1 MDIKPTVDPAM
12 RNLERTIRN
21 EIERL
26 ILIITIVCLVLEI
39 GIGAYYYFTMDLGQP
54 VDTYVVFR
62 ILVPFAVNMLVYV
75 VTRFSNRSGSSTDN
89 TKNRVCA
96 FASLVLLGVISL
108 AHSYFIPLWV
118 LPLFSV
124 MYSSIFHDDFVQK
137 IQAGLSI
144 VFILYAGILHLYD
157 YPTERTFTIM
167 CIVIAEILA
176 LIVCLLSFKL
186 EAYNTRKYLISER
199 NFASSNKFEKGFE
212 IDSVT
217 GVYSK
222 AFLIE
227 EANKILASTNELEP
241 CGLAILDIDDFIR
254 INDALGNDKGD
265 EVLRSLGSVL
275 AAQID
280 ESTIIGRF
288 GGDKFVVIFD
298 NASNEEN
305 IAALNHMRKELAR
318 KKFDFL
324 SEPVTISGGYTLVE
338 VNTDLENALKP
349 AEEAL
354 VKAKKAGKNRISFT
368 GESEE
373 I

>member
-186 EAYNTRKYLISER
+186 EAYNTRKFIISER

-222 AFLIE
+222 AFLNE
-227 EANKILASTNELEP
+227 EADKILASTNELEP
-241 CGLAILDIDDFIR
+241 CGLAIIDIDDFGK
-254 INDALGNDKGD
+254 INDSLGNDKGD
-265 EVLRSLGSVL
+265 EVLHALGTVL
-275 AAQID
+275 SARID
-280 ESTIIGRF
+280 ESTIIGRY
-288 GGDKFVVIFD
+288 GGDEFVVIFD
-298 NASNEEN
+298 SGIKDEN
-305 IAALNHMRKELAR
+305 IIALNHMRKDFSK
-318 KKFDFL
+318 KKFEFL
-324 SEPVTISGGYTLVE
+324 QESVTFSGGYTLVE
-338 VNTDLENALKP
+338 ENTDLENALKP
-349 AEEAL
+349 AKQAL
-354 VKAKKAGKNRISFT
+354 AKAKKSGKNMIIST
-368 GESEE
+368 DESED
-373 I
+373 